1 MTQVERN
8 KTNDEKNYFSHTK
21 QKDVHLSN
29 VVEMNEV
36 EILYNYVNYKE
47 PNLIKDFPKR
57 IDVYTCTA

>member
-1 MTQVERN
+1 MKQVVRSRTNNE
-8 KTNDEKNYFSHTK
+8 TNDFSHIK

-47 PNLIKDFPKR
+47 PSFIKDFPKR
-57 IDVYTCTA
+57 IDV